1 MFLRQLFDL
10 DSSTYTYLVAD
21 PETKQA
27 ALIDPVKEQAE
38 RDLKLVDELGL
49 QLRYVLDTHVHA
61 DHITAAGE
69 LREQTGAE
77 SVAGKAGAGCA
88 SLHVSHGDALPLGK
102 LTIRALETPG
112 HTDDSLS
119 YHIGDAVFTGDA
131 LLIRGCGRTDFQNGD
146 AGTLY
151 DSITGVLFEL
161 PGNTRVYPG
170 HDYRGHAES
179 TIAEERAHNPRI
191 AGRTRDQFIELM
203 SNLQLAKP
211 RRIDEAVRANRVCG
225 QAEAPFARLPKAPTG
240 YFQLQADEF
249 VRATPE
255 ARIIDVRE
263 PAEFTGDLGHVA
275 NAELVPL
282 STVTRAAR
290 DWPRER
296 PLLMVCRSGRR
307 SAMAAEQLLG
317 MGFEQ
322 VANLEGGM
330 LAYHHVLENAPT
342 LA

>member
-27 ALIDPVKEQAE
+27 ALIDPVKGQAD
-38 RDLKLVDELGL
+38 RDLQLIAELGFE
-49 QLRYVLDTHVHA
+49 LRYVLDTHVHA

-69 LREQTGAE
+69 LRERTGAE
-77 SVAGKAGAGCA
+77 SVAGKAGAGCV
-88 SLHVSHGDALPLGK
+88 SVHVSHGDALPLGN
-102 LTIRALETPG
+102 LSIRALATPG
-112 HTDDSLS
+112 HTDDSMS
-119 YHIGDAVFTGDA
+119 YHVGNAVFTGDA

-146 AGTLY
+146 AGTLF

-161 PGNTRVYPG
+161 PADTQVFPG
-170 HDYRGHAES
+170 HDYRGHATS
-179 TIAEERAHNPRI
+179 TIAEERSHNPRV
-191 AGRTRDQFIELM
+191 AGRTREQFIELM
-203 SNLQLAKP
+203 NNLQLAKP
-211 RRIDEAVRANRVCG
+211 RRIDEAIRANRVCG
-225 QAEAPFARLPKAPTG
+225 NTSAPFASLPKAPTG

-249 VRATPE
+249 VQAVPD
-255 ARIIDVRE
+255 ARLIDVRE
-263 PAEFTGDLGHVA
+263 PAEFEGDLGHVQ

-282 STVTRAAR
+282 STVARAAKDWSR
-290 DWPRER
+290 DQ
-296 PLLMVCRSGRR
+296 PLLMICRSGRR

-342 LA
+342 LR